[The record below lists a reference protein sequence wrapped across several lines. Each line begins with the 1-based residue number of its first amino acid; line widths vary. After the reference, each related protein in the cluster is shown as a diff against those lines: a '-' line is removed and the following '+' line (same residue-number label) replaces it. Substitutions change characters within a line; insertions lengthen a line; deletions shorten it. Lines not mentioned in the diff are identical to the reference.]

1 MYAAAI
7 VSTLAAWGVGLL
19 LDANIDFGDPQAF
32 CACGCCCPS
41 WPWESAC
48 CGDQRAEGQR
58 GQMNP
63 RPEAAI

>member
-1 MYAAAI
+1 MEKYPKGGAAMYAAAI

-19 LDANIDFGDPQAF
+19 LDANIDFGDA
-32 CACGCCCPS
+32 A
-41 WPWESAC
+41 
-48 CGDQRAEGQR
+48 GDQRAEGQR